1 MKKIV
6 ALVLSLV
13 MVLGLATTAF
23 AADPDLY
30 DVYSANATLAATMAT
45 GTGDVANDVAKVEAA
60 AVSYSNGT
68 GSVAYVEIGGVY
80 YTKIAAAKAT
90 VNDYVLASKD
100 GKTIVAY
107 LAQLGTDAGNVK
119 YGAKATA
126 FTAFSTAAKCG
137 YVTGTPT
144 AGAVYFQTAD
154 GKVYEAAAATTTEA
168 DNYLVDGVVYSK
180 GDEQT
185 VVDHSF
191 KATNYKYD
199 TAAGVNVP
207 TSAICT
213 TCLMT
218 SSAIYADNAIPAG
231 KAGYA
236 ITDAAGYNVVLGA
249 AVTAPATEEKV
260 ESAETFDAG
269 IAMYV
274 GMSVMAAAGSAVVLK
289 KKD

>member
-13 MVLGLATTAF
+13 MVLGLATVAS
-23 AADPDLY
+23 AADPAVY
-30 DVYSANATLAATMAT
+30 DVYKADATLATVMAT
-45 GTGDVANDVAKVEAA
+45 GTGNVADDKAMAEAA
-60 AVSYSNGT
+60 AVSYTNGT
-68 GSVAYVEIGGVY
+68 GSVAYVLVDGVY
-80 YTKIAAAKAT
+80 YTKINASEAT
-90 VNDYVLASKD
+90 VNDFVLASKD
-100 GKTIVAY
+100 GKTVVAY
-107 LAQLGTDAGNVK
+107 LAKLGTDAGNVT

-137 YVTGTPT
+137 CVTGAPV

-154 GKVYEAAAATTTEA
+154 GKVYEAAAATATEA
-168 DNYLVDGVVYSK
+168 DNYLVNGVVYSK
-180 GDEQT
+180 GTEQT
-185 VVDHSF
+185 VVDHTF

-218 SSAIYADNAIPAG
+218 SSAIYADAKIPAG
-231 KAGYA
+231 KAGYP

-249 AVTAPATEEKV
+249 AATAPAAGETV
-260 ESAETFDAG
+260 ESAKTFDAG